1 MARVP
6 WTEEWAIYSPWGPE
20 ELDVV
25 IKPRGVSRGSNC
37 ILFLREDT
45 LAFLAGKFCCKCG
58 SFDFICLKKSSF
70 LLHF

>member
-1 MARVP
+1 M
-6 WTEEWAIYSPWGPE
+6 
-20 ELDVV
+20 D
-25 IKPRGVSRGSNC
+25 RGVGNLQSMGSRRVGRGYQAKGISRGSNC
-37 ILFLREDT
+37 ILFLREDI